1 MTNKK
6 TLTFLLSL
14 AIVFP
19 VLASAQA
26 FKGVKE
32 ILTAFGGLLNTI
44 TKIIF
49 ALAFLYFFWGVGQF
63 ILHSNDQKARED
75 GKKRMMW
82 GVVAL
87 FVMFSI
93 YGILYFLGETI
104 GFTPASSTYNNVRS
118 LLPF

>member
-1 MTNKK
+1 MKK
-6 TLTFLLSL
+6 TKISTLLLLFISLFPTLTLAAFNGISDFLS
-14 AIVFP
+14 
-19 VLASAQA
+19 S
-26 FKGVKE
+26 
-32 ILTAFGGLLNTI
+32 FGGLLNTI
-44 TKIIF
+44 TKIVF
-49 ALAFLYFFWGVGQF
+49 ALGFLYFFWGVGQF

-75 GKKRMMW
+75 GKKRMAW

-104 GFTPASSTYNNVRS
+104 GFTPASSSYNNVRS